1 LAPILENRK
10 ASAGYGHEIENQ
22 IVIVTGAAGFIGS
35 HCARHFARRGW
46 SVVGLDRRAAAVAA
60 PVRLCWEAFEID
72 DLTDCERLCRLL
84 DRFAPQA
91 IIHAAGPASVEQS
104 FRDPSADFSAQ
115 VTPWVTLL
123 QAIQRTSSQARLIL
137 CSSAAVYGNPRHLPV
152 AETAER
158 SPISPYGY
166 HKVVKELLL
175 EEYVALH
182 GARGSAARIFST
194 FGPGLRHLAVWD
206 IARRMLVKD
215 FRLEGTGRETRDYL
229 YIEDVAAAL
238 LQIAVSAQHRGEA
251 INVASGS
258 EIEIRQLAALVG
270 RELGLGG
277 VNLAGDSMTMVGK
290 PTRWRA
296 DVAQL
301 RGLGFSPSFSLDE
314 GLSATLRWI
323 KSV

>member
-1 LAPILENRK
+1 MER
-10 ASAGYGHEIENQ
+10 Q
-22 IVIVTGAAGFIGS
+22 TVIVTGAAGFIGS
-35 HCARHFARRGW
+35 YCARHFAREGW
-46 SVVGLDRRAAAVAA
+46 FVVGLDRRPPDVAA
-60 PVRLCWEAFEID
+60 PVRPCWRAFEID

-84 DRFAPQA
+84 DRFAPEV

-104 FRDPSADFSAQ
+104 FRNPSADFSAQ
-115 VTPWVTLL
+115 VAPWLTLL

-137 CSSAAVYGNPRHLPV
+137 CSSAAVYGNPRRLPV

-158 SPISPYGY
+158 APISPYGY

-206 IARRMLVKD
+206 IARRMLAGD
-215 FRLEGTGRETRDYL
+215 FKLEGTGRETRDYL

-238 LQIAVSAQHRGEA
+238 MQIAVSAQHQGEA
-251 INVASGS
+251 INVASGT
-258 EIEIRQLAALVG
+258 ETEIRQLAVLVG
-270 RELGLGG
+270 RELGLGS
-277 VNLAGDSMTMVGK
+277 VDFAGDSVTVIGK

-296 DVAQL
+296 DVARL

-314 GLSATLRWI
+314 GLSATLQWI